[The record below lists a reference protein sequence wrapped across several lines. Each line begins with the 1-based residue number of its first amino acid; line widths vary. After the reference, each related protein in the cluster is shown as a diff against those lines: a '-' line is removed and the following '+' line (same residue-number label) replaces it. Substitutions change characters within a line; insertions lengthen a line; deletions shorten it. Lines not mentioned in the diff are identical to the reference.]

1 MMQFRKELFSL
12 LALLVVPQLCF
23 AEVAIIVHPSND
35 ISLTP
40 DKVSR
45 IFLGKDKSF
54 PGGKKAVPI
63 NQKDAQSV
71 TKEFNQKVIGKS
83 SSQIRAYWSKIV
95 FTGKGSPPKE
105 VTSDAEVLNLISSD
119 PNLIG
124 YIDASKVSGGVKVIG
139 KY

>member
-1 MMQFRKELFSL
+1 MQFKKEVLSLVVL
-12 LALLVVPQLCF
+12 LAMPQLCF
-23 AEVAIIVHPSND
+23 AEVAIIVHPSNN

-54 PGGKKAVPI
+54 PDGKKAVPI
-63 NQKDAQSV
+63 NQKDAQSI
-71 TKEFNQKVIGKS
+71 TKEFNKKVIGKS

-105 VTSDAEVLNLISSD
+105 VTNDAEVLNLIASD

-124 YIDASKVSGGVKVIG
+124 YIDASKVSDTVKVIG
-139 KY
+139 KF

>member
-1 MMQFRKELFSL
+1 MRLIKTFMSLLVFSL
-12 LALLVVPQLCF
+12 IPKLCF
-23 AEVAIIVHPSND
+23 AEVAIIVHPSNN
-35 ISLTP
+35 ISLSA

-54 PGGKKAVPI
+54 PDGKKAIPI
-63 NQKDAQSV
+63 NQKDAQTV
-71 TKEFNQKVIGKS
+71 TQEFNKKIIGKS
-83 SSQIRAYWSKIV
+83 SSQIRTYWSKIV

-105 VTSDAEVLNLISSD
+105 VTDDAEVLDLISTN

-124 YIDASKVSGGVKVIG
+124 YIDASKVSDSVKVIG